1 MPFRNKKAQMKLEK
15 VDNDLKNYKSNSIKV
30 STEQQ
35 VVGRRA
41 PSAEHFFTRKQIDS
55 DIKKVWWSVNFDPT
69 RVPGTRPLNG
79 NLSSSVFSQLFKIY
93 RLFFFCS
100 ELY

>member
-35 VVGRRA
+35 AVGKGHRQNI
-41 PSAEHFFTRKQIDS
+41 FFSWKQIIS
-55 DIKKVWWSVNFDPT
+55 DVNKIWWSVSFDPT
-69 RVPGTRPLNG
+69 RVPGTGHNAAEWQLI
-79 NLSSSVFSQLFKIY
+79 VFNFIPPI
-93 RLFFFCS
+93 
-100 ELY
+100 

>member
-35 VVGRRA
+35 VVGRGA
-41 PSAEHFFTRKQIDS
+41 PSAKFF
-55 DIKKVWWSVNFDPT
+55 
-69 RVPGTRPLNG
+69 LLG
-79 NLSSSVFSQLFKIY
+79 NKLTATLKNMVVGDF
-93 RLFFFCS
+93 
-100 ELY
+100 

>member
-35 VVGRRA
+35 AIDRGA
-41 PSAEHFFTRKQIDS
+41 PSAEHFFTR
-55 DIKKVWWSVNFDPT
+55 
-69 RVPGTRPLNG
+69 
-79 NLSSSVFSQLFKIY
+79 FSK
-93 RLFFFCS
+93 S
-100 ELY
+100 ANV